1 MKIEIEI
8 KHAPAEIQM
17 LIDEVQTDI
26 NQKSWAF
33 KNAITLKKMSKSTA
47 ESKLSRLRQ
56 LKQILEEIKKTQ
68 NPQLL

>member
-33 KNAITLKKMSKSTA
+33 RNAITLKKMTKGTA